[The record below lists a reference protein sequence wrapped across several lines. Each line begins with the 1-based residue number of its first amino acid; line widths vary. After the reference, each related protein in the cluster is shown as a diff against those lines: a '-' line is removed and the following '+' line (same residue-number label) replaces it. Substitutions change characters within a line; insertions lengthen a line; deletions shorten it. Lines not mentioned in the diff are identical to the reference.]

1 MKIRYR
7 LVYDRKH
14 DSARRA
20 SALIQVEARKDG
32 RKAYFSTGVY
42 IRPEQWDGTVVNHP
56 NAADLNAYLT
66 DQIMKLESIELDL
79 WKHGIEPSLDHLRK
93 GHRAKSKLTDFGT
106 FARSVVSRGG
116 RRKCTVDNLLGT
128 VRKIE
133 AFRSVAV
140 SDIDYAYLK
149 EFEQWMRDRGISN
162 NTISKQMT
170 NIRTI
175 ISEAIRSGLVKDD
188 PFLVYQKPK
197 IIPKPHITLTEREL
211 DRISRVPFSANVRDA
226 FLFCCRTGLRYS
238 DYRHLDKARWVAQG
252 KKLWLVVSTQK
263 TGAEV
268 HLPMHLIGDYPHPR
282 IGCNSDVNRQLK
294 EILKAAKITKPVTFH
309 TARHTFATL
318 MLNKGVDVTSVQRL
332 LGHTTVRMT
341 QRYAETKD
349 SKVERDVRK
358 ALKVDKW

>member
-1 MKIRYR
+1 M
-7 LVYDRKH
+7 
-14 DSARRA
+14 
-20 SALIQVEARKDG
+20 
-32 RKAYFSTGVY
+32 
-42 IRPEQWDGTVVNHP
+42 
-56 NAADLNAYLT
+56 
-66 DQIMKLESIELDL
+66 
-79 WKHGIEPSLDHLRK
+79 
-93 GHRAKSKLTDFGT
+93 
-106 FARSVVSRGG
+106 
-116 RRKCTVDNLLGT
+116 DNLLGT

-140 SDIDYAYLK
+140 SDIDYTYLK

-211 DRISRVPFSANVRDA
+211 ERIGKVPFSANVRDA
-226 FLFCCRTGLRYS
+226 FIFCCRTGLRYS
-238 DYRHLDKARWVAQG
+238 DYRHLDDARWVAQG
-252 KKLWLVVSTQK
+252 RKLWLVVDTQK
-263 TGAEV
+263 TGV
-268 HLPMHLIGDYPHPR
+268 DVRLPMHLIGDYPHPR

-349 SKVERDVRK
+349 SKVEKDVRK